1 MNWIKLEQLLL
12 KGHAG
17 RTVAVEPA
25 LDHAALCEQA
35 LRLAGGQI
43 PFQRTSVSRM
53 RETLFRTEVMQVQS
67 TQWLGSIRIGRHSGG
82 DAQASTQLSLRRRGR
97 AG

>member
-35 LRLAGGQI
+35 
-43 PFQRTSVSRM
+43 
-53 RETLFRTEVMQVQS
+53 
-67 TQWLGSIRIGRHSGG
+67 
-82 DAQASTQLSLRRRGR
+82 
-97 AG
+97 